1 MKTIAYKE
9 MDIEK
14 VLEELKTSRNG
25 LSEEEAKNRLKI
37 YGRNSIEEKRENPI
51 VEFLKKFYGPMP
63 WLLEIAIVLSILI
76 EHYLEAAIIAALLVV
91 NAVIGYRHSVNS
103 RRAVELLK
111 SKLKIKS
118 KVLRDGSWKEIDASE
133 IVPGDIIVVG
143 LGDVVPADCKVI
155 EGELSVDQ
163 SALTGESLPVEVSA
177 GGIIFSSSLIK
188 RGKAV
193 CVVVNTGKNTYF
205 GKTVELVKIAH
216 PKSHQQEVLL
226 SVTKAMMIFGVIA
239 MAIATAYAIIA
250 HVKND
255 IISIL
260 TFDVGVLMACV
271 PVALPAVMTIIQA
284 VGAMRLASE
293 NVLVTRLDTVE
304 DAASVDVIALDKT
317 GTITMNKLSVVDVVP
332 FKGHSEKEVLEAA
345 LIASSEEG
353 GDAIDQT
360 VIDYAQKKG
369 ISRNN
374 YTVVK
379 FIPFDPAL
387 KRAEAIAKIDGRE
400 VRFTKGAPQVILQL
414 CGYENG
420 SKEIEEKIREMSE
433 KGYRTLLVARKDES
447 SDGKYEPLGIMALA
461 DPPRPDSMKLIE
473 ELKSL
478 QIRPK
483 MITGDSVLIAKQIAK
498 EVGIGDKIFSMGEIK
513 GKNEDEM
520 KKIIEEADGF
530 AEVYPED
537 KYTIVKTLQENGHI
551 VGMTGDGVNDAP
563 ALKQAEVGIAVS
575 NASDAAKAAAS
586 LVLLEP
592 GLKGIVEAIKVSRQS
607 YQRALTW
614 VINKTIKVLQ
624 YVMLMTVG
632 FILFKYDIITLF
644 GVALILFANDFTTIS
659 IATDNVISTINP
671 NKWNVK
677 NITLSSSVIGILL
690 FIEGMLGIF
699 IARDYFHFSLSKIQS
714 FVLLIVIFSSQF
726 NVLLVRE
733 RRHFWSS
740 MPGKALLI
748 STSSV
753 LVIFTIIGALGII
766 IEPVGLKASLFALVY
781 SAVFTL
787 ALDPVKCYVFRK
799 AGL

>member
-345 LIASSEEG
+345 LIASS
-353 GDAIDQT
+353 
-360 VIDYAQKKG
+360 
-369 ISRNN
+369 
-374 YTVVK
+374 
-379 FIPFDPAL
+379 
-387 KRAEAIAKIDGRE
+387 
-400 VRFTKGAPQVILQL
+400 
-414 CGYENG
+414 
-420 SKEIEEKIREMSE
+420 
-433 KGYRTLLVARKDES
+433 
-447 SDGKYEPLGIMALA
+447 
-461 DPPRPDSMKLIE
+461 
-473 ELKSL
+473 
-478 QIRPK
+478 
-483 MITGDSVLIAKQIAK
+483 
-498 EVGIGDKIFSMGEIK
+498 
-513 GKNEDEM
+513 
-520 KKIIEEADGF
+520 
-530 AEVYPED
+530 
-537 KYTIVKTLQENGHI
+537 
-551 VGMTGDGVNDAP
+551 
-563 ALKQAEVGIAVS
+563 
-575 NASDAAKAAAS
+575 
-586 LVLLEP
+586 
-592 GLKGIVEAIKVSRQS
+592 
-607 YQRALTW
+607 
-614 VINKTIKVLQ
+614 
-624 YVMLMTVG
+624 
-632 FILFKYDIITLF
+632 
-644 GVALILFANDFTTIS
+644 
-659 IATDNVISTINP
+659 
-671 NKWNVK
+671 
-677 NITLSSSVIGILL
+677 
-690 FIEGMLGIF
+690 
-699 IARDYFHFSLSKIQS
+699 
-714 FVLLIVIFSSQF
+714 
-726 NVLLVRE
+726 
-733 RRHFWSS
+733 
-740 MPGKALLI
+740 
-748 STSSV
+748 
-753 LVIFTIIGALGII
+753 
-766 IEPVGLKASLFALVY
+766 
-781 SAVFTL
+781 
-787 ALDPVKCYVFRK
+787 
-799 AGL
+799 